1 MRTALDTN
9 VISALWSQESTAQRI
24 VSRLGEAQR
33 GGGLVICAP
42 VYVELS
48 AHPKVTMAFVD
59 EFLRN
64 TNIIVDFVLDE
75 KVWKKAAEVFAD
87 YARRRRK
94 TGGPKRLLVDFI
106 IGAHAALHADRLM
119 TLDQGRYGKAF
130 PTLKLLN

>member
-9 VISALWSQESTAQRI
+9 VISALWSQEVTAQRI
-24 VSRLGEAQR
+24 VSSLGEAQR
-33 GGGLVICAP
+33 VGGLVICAP

-48 AHPKVTMAFVD
+48 AHPKVTMSFVD

-64 TNIIVDFVLDE
+64 TSIVVDFVLDE
-75 KVWKKAAEVFAD
+75 RVWRKAAEVFSD

-94 TGGPKRLLVDFI
+94 AGGQKRLLVDFI
-106 IGAHAALHADRLM
+106 IGAHATLHADRLM
-119 TLDQGRYGKAF
+119 TLDQGRYEKTF